1 MDALNR
7 FSVWYADFHGYI
19 SLLVCGVGV
28 LCNLFIIIVL
38 TRKNLTTT
46 TNYLLTALA
55 ISDLLTMA
63 SYIPYALQFHCLY
76 GTAKSPQR
84 NSYRWVV
91 FLWFHVN
98 FSLTTHTASIWF
110 GVLLAA
116 FRFSYVR
123 STRDGAQIAS
133 QEVRR
138 TRCAVVSVVCLSVFV
153 LLPNYFTVT
162 IEASTASNETTVY
175 EVVST
180 VNSSIAGLNQA
191 VVQMNF
197 WTQALIVK
205 LVPCLLMSIFGFLLI
220 RTMMTSH
227 RKRSAIL
234 TGSSAQSQRA
244 WQRRHYRTTAIL
256 VAIIVLFLA
265 TELPQGTL
273 AICSGLIPD
282 FFENY
287 YVPLGDVMDIAAL
300 VNNGINFGLYCVM
313 SNRFRTTFLEMFC
326 LCGRNDSPVVTVRK
340 DLLYSSRVQTVS
352 YPCPDGAIS
361 ISYYN
366 YGGRNSF

>member
-1 MDALNR
+1 MDALHK
-7 FSVWYADFHGYI
+7 FSLWYADFHGYV

-28 LCNLFIIIVL
+28 LCNFFIIIVL

-55 ISDLLTMA
+55 IADLLTMA

-76 GTAKSPQR
+76 GTSKSPQR
-84 NSYRWVV
+84 NSYHWVV

-123 STRDGAQIAS
+123 SSTKDGALSQIIAS

-138 TRCAVVSVVCLSVFV
+138 TRCAVASVGFLSVVV

-162 IEASTASNETTVY
+162 IETVAESNETVY

-180 VNSSIAGLNQA
+180 VNSSGNGLDQ
-191 VVQMNF
+191 VVVLMNF
-197 WTQALIVK
+197 WTQALVVK

-256 VAIIVLFLA
+256 VAIIVLFLV

-273 AICSGLIPD
+273 AICSGVIPG
-282 FFENY
+282 FFESY

-313 SNRFRTTFLEMFC
+313 SNRFRKTFLEMFC
-326 LCGRNDSPVVTVRK
+326 PCGRNSSPVVTVRR
-340 DLLYSSRVQTVS
+340 DLLYSSKGQTVS
-352 YPCPDGAIS
+352 
-361 ISYYN
+361 
-366 YGGRNSF
+366 